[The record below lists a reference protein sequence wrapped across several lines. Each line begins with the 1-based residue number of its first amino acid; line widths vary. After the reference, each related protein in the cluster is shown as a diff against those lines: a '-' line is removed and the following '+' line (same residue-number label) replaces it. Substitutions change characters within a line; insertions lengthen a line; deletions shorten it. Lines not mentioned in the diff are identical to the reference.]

1 MDATEEIRGPYAN
14 AEYTNKFA
22 LQPVAPAGYFY
33 KFQAG
38 CVQSWTKHQN
48 DNLGIDPMVPH
59 IIFIS
64 AMAANWQDYLEYL
77 HSQLAVLVR

>member
-38 CVQSWTKHQN
+38 CVQSWTKH
-48 DNLGIDPMVPH
+48 
-59 IIFIS
+59 
-64 AMAANWQDYLEYL
+64 
-77 HSQLAVLVR
+77 